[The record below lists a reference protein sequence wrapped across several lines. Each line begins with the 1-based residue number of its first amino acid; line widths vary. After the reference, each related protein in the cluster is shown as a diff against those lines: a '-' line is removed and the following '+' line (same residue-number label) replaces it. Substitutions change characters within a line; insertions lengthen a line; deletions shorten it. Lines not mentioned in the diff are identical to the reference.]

1 MRNIIGHETA
11 QQQFWDSCKS
21 GKMAQSWI
29 FLGPKGIGKSTFA
42 KHAVRELLAGTI
54 SAKAVEIAASKPTML
69 FAEEAAP
76 APITPDSIHHPDHP
90 IYRKVE
96 LGTHP
101 DLLIIDTK
109 VKEGEKK
116 KNELGVD
123 AIREVPNFLR
133 LAAAEGSWRIV
144 VIDDAEM
151 MNKNAANALLK
162 ILEEPPP
169 KSLII
174 LIASTLGYFPPTIR
188 SRCRVLKFTALP
200 DDALR
205 GYMRENFPAVHRP
218 EDQSFYI
225 QFAAGSLGN
234 LKLLIEAEALSLYA
248 EIKRM
253 LEYMQARKTEWPRV
267 HMLAEKCEVNPEVA
281 QMIFNRLCETAIR
294 PVSMTQ
300 PDSAREIMLR
310 LKTPSGWLDYY
321 DQMQDLVG
329 KQQFLY
335 LDGKQTWLNVM
346 AKMAA

>member
-1 MRNIIGHETA
+1 MRSIIGHQTA
-11 QQQFWDSCKS
+11 QQQFWDACKS

-42 KHAVRELLAGTI
+42 RHAARELLAGTI

-69 FAEEAAP
+69 FAEAAEP
-76 APITPDSIHHPDHP
+76 APVTPDSIHHPDHP

-101 DLLIIDTK
+101 DLLILDTR

-123 AIREVPNFLR
+123 AIREVPAFLR
-133 LAAAEGSWRIV
+133 LAAGEGSWRIV
-144 VIDDAEM
+144 IIDDAEM
-151 MNKNAANALLK
+151 MNKNASNALLK

-174 LIASTLGYFPPTIR
+174 LVASTLGYFPPTIR
-188 SRCRVLKFTALP
+188 SRCRVLKFTPLADTELS
-200 DDALR
+200 AF
-205 GYMRENFPAVHRP
+205 MHEHFPAVHRA
-218 EDQSFYI
+218 EDQDFYI
-225 QFAAGSLGN
+225 QFASGSLGN
-234 LKLLIEAEALSLYA
+234 LKQLIEAEALTLYA

-253 LEYMQARKTEWPRV
+253 LEFMQAKKVEWPRI
-267 HMLAEKCEVNPEVA
+267 HMLAEKCDATPAVA
-281 QMIFNRLCETAIR
+281 QMIFNRLCEGAIR
-294 PVSMTQ
+294 PVAMPQFEQTRQ
-300 PDSAREIMLR
+300 IMLQ
-310 LKTPSGWLDYY
+310 LKPAHAWLDYY
-321 DQMQDLVG
+321 DHMQDLVG